1 MNSMSDGQS
10 TILVLE
16 DEELLLTAVTRKLE
30 LAGKR
35 VIACASGKQA
45 LDTLTESETVPD
57 LIWLDYYLKDMN
69 GLEFMQ
75 KMKENPK
82 WENIPVLVVSNSASP
97 DKVTKM
103 MGMGVKKYVLK
114 AAHRLDEL
122 VEMTNEISAGKEGHE
137 KNSDN

>member
-122 VEMTNEISAGKEGHE
+122 VEMTNEISAGKEVHE

>member
-1 MNSMSDGQS
+1 MSDGQS